1 MPDLQT
7 IPTGDID
14 LSPDMDSWSSTPVG
28 YQLLVAR
35 VNTST
40 TSYTIGTGSKTFTLA
55 ATGNQEWV
63 ATGSVTVISTAN
75 SANTMTG
82 TVTSYNSSTQAL
94 VINVTSTTG
103 SGTFA
108 SWTLEDLTSPYVLLI
123 EDDGDK
129 LLIE

>member
-14 LSPDMDSWSSTPVG
+14 LSPDMDSWSSPPLG
-28 YQLLVAR
+28 YQLLVSR

-40 TSYTIGTGSKTFTLA
+40 SSVIVGSALGTRTFTLSA
-55 ATGNQEWV
+55 SGNQEWS
-63 ATGSVTVISTAN
+63 AGGSVTAISGAN
-75 SANTMTG
+75 SITG
-82 TVTSYNSSTQAL
+82 TVASYSSATQSL
-94 VINVTSTTG
+94 VMNVTAVSG
-103 SGTFA
+103 SGTWA